1 METPIFCMHREAE
14 QAIEKS
20 GIPYTFLRCS
30 PFMQSLFHFY
40 DPAQANLAVPLGIAL
55 TLVAYAHFSI
65 EHLASFLRNSGNAKT
80 TLVDAR
86 DVAAAAAEVLCPS
99 ASTDPADAGGDCAQE
114 GCAQPPNNVF
124 LASIVS

>member
-1 METPIFCMHREAE
+1 MHREAE

-55 TLVAYAHFSI
+55 HSRSRPILCYSI
-65 EHLASFLRNSGNAKT
+65 EHLALILRNSGNAKT

-99 ASTDPADAGGDCAQE
+99 ASADPADAGGDCAQE